1 MTATARSAPDS
12 PYRVPPEPRRWPSIA
27 LAAAV
32 HIGLLA
38 FLFIG
43 VNWQNTEPVAVE
55 AEVWDMKTQA
65 AAPPP
70 PPPQEVL
77 APEPEPT
84 PKVVET
90 PPPPPP
96 PRPAVVEPPQPKAPD
111 IALEREKK
119 KAEQKKLL
127 AEQQAEEKREQAREE
142 EAREA
147 RAQKKAQLLAEKKEK
162 ELAEKKEQAKAEAKE
177 EAKAKALAEKKLE
190 EKKLEEKKLAEKQKG
205 EKLAKAKAEA
215 AEQSKLDKL
224 RDAEMKR
231 MLAGVGGTGDAP
243 KSTAPKSDAG
253 YLAGI
258 RTKVKSTTSY
268 SGSTDVAG
276 NPTAEFKI
284 EQLPSGE
291 IMNVKLVK
299 SSGVG
304 SFDDA
309 VEKGIIKASPLPKKK
324 DGTVERTLVIAFKM
338 KDLN

>member
-1 MTATARSAPDS
+1 MATIQPTIGS

-32 HIGLLA
+32 HVGLLA

-43 VNWQNTEPVAVE
+43 VNWQNNEPVAVE

-70 PPPQEVL
+70 PPPQEIE
-77 APEPEPT
+77 APEPTPV

-96 PRPAVVEPPQPKAPD
+96 PRVIEEPQPKAPD

-127 AEQQAEEKREQAREE
+127 AEQRAEEKRLEEIREE
-142 EAREA
+142 K
-147 RAQKKAQLLAEKKEK
+147 AQKKAQLLAEKKEK
-162 ELAEKKEQAKAEAKE
+162 ELAEKKAQ
-177 EAKAKALAEKKLE
+177 ALADKKLE
-190 EKKLEEKKLAEKQKG
+190 DKKLEEKKLAEKQKG

-215 AEQSKLDKL
+215 AEQAKLDKL

-231 MLAGVGGTGDAP
+231 MLAGVGGTGEAP

-268 SGSTDVAG
+268 TGNTDVAG

-304 SFDDA
+304 TFDDA

>member
-1 MTATARSAPDS
+1 MTARPVPNSPDS

-43 VNWQNTEPVAVE
+43 VNWQNNEPVAVE

-70 PPPQEVL
+70 PPPQEVE
-77 APEPEPT
+77 APEPTPAPV

-96 PRPAVVEPPQPKAPD
+96 RPVVEEPPQPKVPD

-127 AEQQAEEKREQAREE
+127 AEQRAEEKREREE
-142 EAREA
+142 REA
-147 RAQKKAQLLAEKKEK
+147 KEELAQAKAQKAKLLAEKKEK
-162 ELAEKKEQAKAEAKE
+162 ELAEKKAE
-177 EAKAKALAEKKLE
+177 ALAEKKAEEKKAE

-215 AEQSKLDKL
+215 AENAKLDKL

-231 MLAGVGGTGDAP
+231 MLAGVGGTGEAA
-243 KSTAPKSDAG
+243 KSTAPKSDPG
-253 YLAGI
+253 YIAAI
-258 RTKVKSTTSY
+258 SAKVKSATSY
-268 SGSTDVAG
+268 SGSTDVSG
-276 NPTAEFKI
+276 NPAAEFRI

-299 SSGVG
+299 SSGV
-304 SFDDA
+304 STFDDA

-324 DGTVERTLVIAFKM
+324 DGTVARTVTIAFKM
-338 KDLN
+338 KDIN

>member
-1 MTATARSAPDS
+1 MALNQPAQDS
-12 PYRVPPEPRRWPSIA
+12 PYRVPPEPRRWPSLA

-43 VNWQNTEPVAVE
+43 VNWQNNEPVAVE

-70 PPPQEVL
+70 PPPQEIET
-77 APEPEPT
+77 PTQEPEKAPA
-84 PKVVET
+84 EA

-96 PRPAVVEPPQPKAPD
+96 PPVVEQPPAPKAPD

-119 KAEQKKLL
+119 QAERKKLL
-127 AEQQAEEKREQAREE
+127 AEQERAEEKREAELLK
-142 EAREA
+142 
-147 RAQKKAQLLAEKKEK
+147 AQEKKAKLLAEKKEQ
-162 ELAEKKEQAKAEAKE
+162 ELADKKLADKKLADTKLEEKKRED
-177 EAKAKALAEKKLE
+177 KKLE
-190 EKKLEEKKLAEKQKG
+190 DKKLEEKKLADKQKG
-205 EKLAKAKAEA
+205 DKLAKAKAEA
-215 AEQSKLDKL
+215 AEQAKLDKL

-231 MLAGVGGTGDAP
+231 MLAGVGGTGEAA
-243 KSTAPKSDAG
+243 KSTAPKSDPG
-253 YLAGI
+253 YIAAI
-258 RTKVKSTTSY
+258 SAKVKSATSY

-276 NPTAEFKI
+276 NPAAEFRI

-299 SSGVG
+299 SSGVS

-324 DGTVERTLVIAFKM
+324 DGTVVRTLTIAFKM